1 MIHREYGN
9 FQQNIHTSSF
19 VAPGVV
25 IVGNVT
31 IEENVSIWYNSVVRG
46 DVAPVRIGS
55 NSNIQENCV
64 VHTNWNIET
73 IIGDYVTIG
82 HGAILHG
89 CKIGDNTLIGMGAIV
104 LDDAEIG
111 KNCIIGA
118 GTLITQHKKIPDG
131 SMAFGNPFRIIRQL
145 TEKEIESLTRQ
156 AEDYVFFGNTLLGT
170 YKPDNA

>member
-9 FQQNIHTSSF
+9 FRQNIHPSS
-19 VAPGVV
+19 VAAPGVI

-31 IEENVSIWYNSVVRG
+31 IEENASIWYNSVVRG
-46 DVAPVRIGS
+46 DVAPVRIGC
-55 NSNIQENCV
+55 NTNIQEACV
-64 VHTNWNIET
+64 IHTNWDMET
-73 IIGDYVTIG
+73 VIGNYVTIG

-104 LDDAEIG
+104 LDGAEIG

-131 SMAFGNPFRIIRQL
+131 SMVYGNPFQIKRQL
-145 TEKEIESLTRQ
+145 TQEEIDSLTRQ
-156 AEDYVFFGNTLLGT
+156 ANEYVFYANTLLGT
-170 YKPDNA
+170 DKTDNL